1 LRFEAKVRERIV
13 RTPDI
18 ISIRFDRAAGF
29 EYMPGQYIFV
39 TIYSGDEKMTKHL
52 TISSS
57 PTEPDHLEVTKRLT
71 GHPYSNALSELRE
84 GDKVTL
90 DGPFGSGGFTF
101 TGEYE
106 KLLLLTGGIGVTPFR
121 SMIRYCVDKCLK
133 TDIVLIYSNR
143 YEWDIAFRE
152 EFDEIQRL
160 NGNFRVVY
168 TVTRPTEGWSGP
180 TGRVDAGLIRREA
193 YDCHERVA
201 YVSGPQLMVD
211 EMVDVLRYG
220 LGMSEDSVRYQYFT
234 GYEDVVRS

>member
-1 LRFEAKVRERIV
+1 MRFEANIRERIV

-18 ISIRFDRAAGF
+18 ISVRFDRAAGF

-39 TIYSGDEKMTKHL
+39 TIHSGDEKLTKHL

-71 GHPYSNALSELRE
+71 GHRYSDALNELRA
-84 GDKVTL
+84 GDAVTL
-90 DGPFGSGGFTF
+90 EGPFGSSGFTF
-101 TGEYE
+101 TGEYQ

-121 SMIRYCVDKCLK
+121 SMIRYCVDKCLE
-133 TDIVLIYSNR
+133 TNIVLIYSNR

-168 TVTRPTEGWSGP
+168 IMTRPAVGWNGL
-180 TGRVDAGLIRREA
+180 TGRIDAGLIMQEVH
-193 YDCHERVA
+193 DCHERVA
-201 YVSGPQLMVD
+201 YVSGPHLMVD
-211 EMVDVLRYG
+211 DMVAALRSG
-220 LGMSEDSVRYQYFT
+220 LGMSNDSVRYQYFT
-234 GYEDVVRS
+234 GYEGVT

>member
-1 LRFEAKVRERIV
+1 MERGKLRFEASVRERVV

-18 ISIRFDRAAGF
+18 ISVRFDRATGF

-39 TIYSGDEKMTKHL
+39 TVYSGDEKLTKHL

-57 PTEPDHLEVTKRLT
+57 PTEPDYLEVTKRLT
-71 GHPYSNALSELRE
+71 GHPYSNAVSELRE

-90 DGPFGSGGFTF
+90 DGPFGSRGFTF
-101 TGEYE
+101 TGEYG
-106 KLLLLTGGIGVTPFR
+106 KLLLLTGGIGITPFR
-121 SMIRYCVDKCLK
+121 SMIRYCVDKILK

-143 YEWDIAFRE
+143 YEGDIAFKE

-160 NGNFRVVY
+160 NGNIRVVY
-168 TVTRPTEGWSGP
+168 TVTRPTDGWIGL
-180 TGRVDAGLIRREA
+180 TGRVDAGLIRREV

-211 EMVDVLRYG
+211 DMVAALRNG
-220 LGMSEDSVRYQYFT
+220 LGMSDDSVRYQYFP
-234 GYEDVVRS
+234 GY

>member
-1 LRFEAKVRERIV
+1 
-13 RTPDI
+13 
-18 ISIRFDRAAGF
+18 
-29 EYMPGQYIFV
+29 
-39 TIYSGDEKMTKHL
+39 
-52 TISSS
+52 
-57 PTEPDHLEVTKRLT
+57 
-71 GHPYSNALSELRE
+71 
-84 GDKVTL
+84 
-90 DGPFGSGGFTF
+90 
-101 TGEYE
+101 
-106 KLLLLTGGIGVTPFR
+106 
-121 SMIRYCVDKCLK
+121 MIRYCVDKCLK